1 MITTNI
7 DVADG
12 LTNGAM
18 GTVTNVIIDQTTGKM
33 SAILV
38 AFDSEHVG
46 QETRHTCVY
55 NSIHQNA
62 VPIQCTQATF
72 TIDKKA
78 SFQATRTQ
86 FPLTLAWA
94 VTIHKC
100 QGLTL
105 SEILIDM
112 TPANGKFRPGK
123 AYVAFSR
130 VRTLQKITH
139 NQLHMK

>member
-1 MITTNI
+1 MITMNI

-18 GTVTNVIIDQTTGKM
+18 GTVTNVIIDQTTGKK
-33 SAILV
+33 SVILV

-46 QETRHTCVY
+46 QETRHTSVY

-62 VPIQCTQATF
+62 VPIHCTQATF
-72 TIDKKA
+72 IIAKEA
-78 SFQATRTQ
+78 SFPATRTQ
-86 FPLTLAWA
+86 FPLTLARA

-105 SEILIDM
+105 SELVIDM
-112 TPANGKFRPGK
+112 TPA
-123 AYVAFSR
+123 
-130 VRTLQKITH
+130 
-139 NQLHMK
+139 